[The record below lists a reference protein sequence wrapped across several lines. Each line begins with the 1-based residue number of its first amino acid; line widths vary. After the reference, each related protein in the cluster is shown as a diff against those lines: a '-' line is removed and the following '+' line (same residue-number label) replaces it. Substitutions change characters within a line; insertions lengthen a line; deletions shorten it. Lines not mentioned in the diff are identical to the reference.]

1 MNNRG
6 NPVSPKRKINE
17 NESIKFELGNRKKL
31 PISYSQGEKE
41 ALELLTCL

>member
-1 MNNRG
+1 MKNRG

-17 NESIKFELGNRKKL
+17 SIKCELGNRKKL

-41 ALELLTCL
+41 AFELLTCL